1 VAASPARGFPV
12 RRHPDDARLAWL
24 SVAGRYPQPR
34 GADRTVNQRLQG
46 TLIGLA
52 IMFVFVALGV
62 RRRMRPQPVRPNRI
76 LIFSVVIVL
85 VVGLSFVGT
94 GAHLIENPLA
104 ITLAP
109 VCLLV
114 GVGLGLVLVRN
125 MRFWTDPDTGQ
136 LWMAGGAL
144 FAIILV
150 GTILL
155 RFGVRYAAT
164 GDPFAPPRANEAVS
178 PLSVLSADLLLVTLG
193 LWLSRAVLLVLRH
206 REHVAARSAQK
217 PGSEAGP
224 G

>member
-1 VAASPARGFPV
+1 
-12 RRHPDDARLAWL
+12 
-24 SVAGRYPQPR
+24 
-34 GADRTVNQRLQG
+34 VNQRLQG

-52 IMFVFVALGV
+52 IMFVFVALGI
-62 RRRMRPQPVRPNRI
+62 RRRMRPQPVRPGRI

-104 ITLAP
+104 IALAP
-109 VCLLV
+109 VCLLA
-114 GVGLGLVLVRN
+114 GAGLGFVLVRN
-125 MRFWTDPDTGQ
+125 MRFWTDPESGQ

-150 GTILL
+150 GTILVRL
-155 RFGVRYAAT
+155 GVRYAAT
-164 GDPFAPPRANEAVS
+164 GDPFAPPRANEAPS
-178 PLSVLSADLLLVTLG
+178 PLSVLSADLLFLTLG

-206 REHVAARSAQK
+206 RDHAAAQTAQQ
-217 PGSEAGP
+217 PGSQAGP

>member
-1 VAASPARGFPV
+1 M
-12 RRHPDDARLAWL
+12 
-24 SVAGRYPQPR
+24 
-34 GADRTVNQRLQG
+34 NQRLQG

-52 IMFVFVALGV
+52 IMFVLVALGV

-76 LIFSVVIVL
+76 LAFSALIVL
-85 VVGLSFVGT
+85 IVGLSFVGT

-104 ITLAP
+104 IALAP
-109 VCLLV
+109 LCLLA
-114 GVGLGLVLVRN
+114 GVALGVFLVRT

-155 RFGVRYAAT
+155 RFAARYAAT
-164 GDPFAPPRANEAVS
+164 GDPFATPKANEPVS
-178 PLSVLSADLLLVTLG
+178 TLSVLSADLLFVTLG
-193 LWLSRAVLLVLRH
+193 LWISRAVLLVLKH
-206 REHVAARSAQK
+206 REHVSGRAAR
-217 PGSEAGP
+217 AGP